1 MAKAYIMALVKFTDK
16 DSFLQNYASKVADV
30 FSKYD
35 GHFLVRNAEALH
47 KEGRPFDI
55 HVIAEFP
62 NLEKAN
68 EALESP
74 EYLKIKKHRVGNS
87 DTEYGT
93 FVLVEGFLRTFISST
108 APT

>member
-1 MAKAYIMALVKFTDK
+1 MANAYIMALVKFTDK

-35 GHFLVRNAEALH
+35 GHFLVRNPATSD
-47 KEGRPFDI
+47 KEGRPLDI

-62 NLEKAN
+62 SLEKAN
-68 EALESP
+68 EALEIP
-74 EYLKIKKHRVGNS
+74 DYLQIKKHRVGNS

-93 FVLVEGFLRTFISST
+93 FVVLEGL
-108 APT
+108 